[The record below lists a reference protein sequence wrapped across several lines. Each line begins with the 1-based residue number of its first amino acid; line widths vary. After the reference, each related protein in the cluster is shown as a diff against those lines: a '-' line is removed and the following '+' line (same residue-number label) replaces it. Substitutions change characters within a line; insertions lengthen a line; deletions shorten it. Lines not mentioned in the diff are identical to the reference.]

1 MSIFTYEPGEYQA
14 RRDFNYVKTYIRD
27 MALGLSKTEGCSIQ
41 EAEQFIRDG
50 IRDGSIPFHDPTVY
64 ALKRDE
70 NSDKHKYKT
79 TMQGYLKEV
88 QRNHHIM
95 APTFT
100 AYLHPK
106 IKKSELSTFTEYNV
120 NDRNAK
126 KKLIKVHKTAGRPIQ
141 AMMADNGQKNAKE
154 NNNST
159 SGAMVSRHNPIYNRS
174 GHSTLT
180 SVCRTCAST
189 ANANTERFTVG
200 KRHFMDVDTVIH
212 NILNVLGNMDYQECE
227 RVIERYQLHYVSY
240 EELMDAIK
248 MSTNLYWHSPNGM
261 ARIEELVRTLTPLER
276 TIYLYTGDFY
286 HVRKFNEY
294 FVRTFFDG
302 FVKIPRDIR
311 VENPD
316 EVMKIVDEDMA
327 MLTAI
332 LFNPELKTVDKK
344 GKDLYLP
351 TLAPGVKE
359 LPTYNFI
366 AAGVVWIENH
376 IEKYADFIRCFWRN
390 DCFPMETGQMPDM
403 VRTAV
408 LGGDTDS
415 TLFTVWSWVLWYAGE
430 LKDSYECLAA
440 AQTIIYLTSMM
451 VKHYLAI
458 VSGVMGVQKK
468 RIHQMAMKN
477 EFFFGTFTT
486 TRRTKHYFAMGMAC
500 EGLVYQEPD
509 MEVKGVGL
517 KNRKAPVS
525 IINKADEFMEWI
537 SLQAYKHGSFEIMPK
552 LKEIAEIEYF
562 IYSSI
567 MKGSTD
573 FLKLE
578 SIKDASIYKNPMSS
592 NWAYYDFWEKVFGD
606 KYGHITSLPYMGV
619 KLNLDLVNKT
629 QVNVWIEN
637 IEDKDIAERI
647 KTWLETNKKAGFK
660 SLILPAD
667 IIAMRGIPKEIRP
680 IINIR
685 KIIMELMETFYIILE
700 SLNFYLIDDNNTRLV
715 LDDFPSLFEN
725 PEDYKQ
731 FMDNSIF
738 GDQ

>member
-1 MSIFTYEPGEYQA
+1 MPIFTYEPAEYQR
-14 RRDFNYVKTYIRD
+14 RRDFNYLETYIRD
-27 MALGLSKTEGCSIQ
+27 MALGLSKTEHCSIE
-41 EAEQFIRDG
+41 EAEAFIRKG
-50 IRDGSIPFHDPTVY
+50 IKNKTIPFHDPTVY

-79 TMQGYLKEV
+79 TMTGYLREV
-88 QRNHHIM
+88 QRNRYII

-100 AYLHPK
+100 SYLHPK
-106 IKKSELSTFTEYNV
+106 VKKSELSTFTEYNV

-159 SGAMVSRHNPIYNRS
+159 SGAMASQHNPIYNRS

-212 NILNVLGNMDYQECE
+212 NILNVLGNMDYTECE
-227 RVIERYQLHYVSY
+227 QVIEKYQLHYVTY
-240 EELMDAIK
+240 EEFMKGIR
-248 MSTNLYWHSPNGM
+248 MSTDLYWRSPNGM
-261 ARIEELVRTLTPLER
+261 ARIEELARSLTPLER

-286 HVRKFNEY
+286 HVRIYNEQ

-302 FVKIPRDIR
+302 FIKIPRNITVD
-311 VENPD
+311 NPD
-316 EVMKIVDEDMA
+316 EIMKTVDEDMA

-332 LFNPELKTVDKK
+332 LFSPELKIKDKK
-344 GKDLYLP
+344 GNDLYLP
-351 TLAPGVKE
+351 TLAGDVKN
-359 LPTYNFI
+359 LPTYPFI
-366 AAGVVWIENH
+366 AAGVVWIEEH
-376 IEKYADFIRCFWRN
+376 IERYADFIKCFWRN

-430 LKDSYECLAA
+430 LKDTYNCLAA

-537 SLQAYKHGSFEIMPK
+537 SLQAYKNGSFEIMPK

-562 IYSSI
+562 IYESI

-578 SIKDASIYKNPMSS
+578 SVKDASIYKNPMSS

-606 KYGHITSLPYMGV
+606 KYGHVTSLPYMGV
-619 KLNLDLVNKT
+619 KLNLELDTKT
-629 QVNVWIEN
+629 QTKLWIES
-637 IEDKDIAERI
+637 IEDKEISTKITD
-647 KTWLETNKKAGFK
+647 WLETNNKVGFK

-700 SLNFYLIDDNNTRLV
+700 SLNFYLIDGNNTRLV
-715 LDDFPSLFEN
+715 LDDFPELFKN

-738 GDQ
+738 GE